1 MWGARLLLCHH
12 TVLLRGHISSWS
24 KMMRKALVQ
33 HSSSLPESILCPALL
48 RAKIAL
54 AGQWGGSERESVCRE
69 ALLRL
74 HRSKWRPTCWTM
86 LLCKSLVATLALKWT
101 GIFHKLRLPIS
112 NECSNL
118 ERHDT
123 YFKTAPRS
131 ASLSLASPG
140 SSPVQGIM
148 SASVYLSTKG

>member
-1 MWGARLLLCHH
+1 M
-12 TVLLRGHISSWS
+12 
-24 KMMRKALVQ
+24 
-33 HSSSLPESILCPALL
+33 
-48 RAKIAL
+48 AL
-54 AGQWGGSERESVCRE
+54 AGQWGSSERVSVQGGFTE
-69 ALLRL
+69 AAQVETDPSAGLCFFVSLLL
-74 HRSKWRPTCWTM
+74 QPSHS
-86 LLCKSLVATLALKWT
+86 SEQS
-101 GIFHKLRLPIS
+101 IFHKLRLPKS